1 MSYPRTS
8 KSWYKYHWA
17 APPPSNFRIKEETK
31 VEFKIEIMDGF
42 STEEQ
47 RALEI
52 VENLSM
58 PKKKKMAK

>member
-1 MSYPRTS
+1 
-8 KSWYKYHWA
+8 
-17 APPPSNFRIKEETK
+17 
-31 VEFKIEIMDGF
+31 MDGF

-58 PKKKKMAK
+58 PKNKKNGKIMNYEIYFEFRISNV

>member
-1 MSYPRTS
+1 MIQIYTIEP
-8 KSWYKYHWA
+8 
-17 APPPSNFRIKEETK
+17 PLPPSNFKIKEETK
-31 VEFKIEIMDGF
+31 VEVKTEIMDGF